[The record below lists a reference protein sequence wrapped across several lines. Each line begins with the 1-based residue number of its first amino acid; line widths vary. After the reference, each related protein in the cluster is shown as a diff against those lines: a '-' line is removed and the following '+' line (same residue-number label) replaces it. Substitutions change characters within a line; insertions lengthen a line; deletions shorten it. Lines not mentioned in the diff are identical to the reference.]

1 MFEEIEKEIRS
12 NELCTMR
19 LIHKQDVVYECIYFM
34 KISCNNTPFW
44 QLVVIDDKVQFTVD
58 KSLVGDMNVIQ
69 SVNKYN
75 IFSFLSLTEFPSSTW
90 QEVFYAG

>member
-19 LIHKQDVVYECIYFM
+19 LMHKQDVVYELWCFM
-34 KISCNNTPFW
+34 KISCNDSLFW
-44 QLVVIDDKVQFTVD
+44 QLVVIDDKVQFTVE

-69 SVNKYN
+69 SVNKYT
-75 IFSFLSLTEFPSSTW
+75 ISKIVHRQSF
-90 QEVFYAG
+90 